1 MLMFTHTWILR
12 KFIGASHIKRD
23 DHDIFAYNVSPDLLP
38 VHKSITPGLTHS
50 IPRLSKL
57 PQQHNRA
64 AFVQFHLLVDDMAH
78 HGKISREAI
87 TEFNPNS
94 NGYAYIKGKPLIQPI
109 TDFYREIGN
118 EISFS
123 ETAYLSHMIIEMC
136 FDLAIYKKETDLA
149 ALFAGALTYTVEN
162 KLSEFVKTLSWF
174 FGIESEIT
182 KEAIKRAVAVYT
194 RSKVDSLMSLEGR
207 VSLFIDNYCYGS
219 YNDKARNGIRELF
232 NQGMDLV
239 DDCEDFLDVT
249 LTAINNSEF
258 RYLL

>member
-1 MLMFTHTWILR
+1 MLMFTHTWVLR
-12 KFIGASHIKRD
+12 EFIGASHIRRD

-38 VHKSITPGLTHS
+38 VHESITPGLTHS

-57 PQQHNRA
+57 PQKYSRA

-78 HGKISREAI
+78 HGKISREVI

-109 TDFYREIGN
+109 TYFYREIGN

-136 FDLAIYKKETDLA
+136 FDLALYKREPDIA
-149 ALFAGALTYTVEN
+149 RLFSEALTYTVEN
-162 KLSEFVKTLSWF
+162 KLSEFVKTLSWIF
-174 FGIESEIT
+174 KIKEKIT
-182 KEAIKRAVAVYT
+182 TDAIKKSVDVYKG
-194 RSKVDSLMSLEGR
+194 SKADNLMSLEGR
-207 VSLFIDNYCYGS
+207 LSLFADNYCYGL
-219 YNDKARNGIRELF
+219 NDEKTRNGIRNLF

-239 DDCEDFLDVT
+239 TDYEDFLDTT
-249 LTAINNSEF
+249 LTAINDSEF
-258 RYLL
+258 RYVL

>member
-12 KFIGASHIKRD
+12 EFIGASHIKRN
-23 DHDIFAYNVSPDLLP
+23 DHDIFVYNVSPDLLP
-38 VHKSITPGLTHS
+38 VHESITPGLTHS

-57 PQQHNRA
+57 PQKYNRA

-94 NGYAYIKGKPLIQPI
+94 NGYAYTKGKPLLQPI
-109 TDFYREIGN
+109 TDFYKEIGK

-123 ETAYLSHMIIEMC
+123 ETAYLSHMLIEMC
-136 FDLAIYKKETDLA
+136 FDLALYKKEHHLA
-149 ALFAGALTYTVEN
+149 SLFSRSLTYTVEN
-162 KLSEFVKTLSWF
+162 KLSEFVKTLSWL
-174 FGIESEIT
+174 FGIEAEIT
-182 KEAIKRAVAVYT
+182 KEAIKRAVAVYK
-194 RSKVDSLMSLEGR
+194 RSKIDSLMSLEGR

-219 YNDKARNGIRELF
+219 DDGKTRNGIRNLF

-239 DDCEDFLDVT
+239 DDYEDFLGKT
-249 LTAINNSEF
+249 LTTINNSEF